1 MLHPN
6 ALGHPHAPS
15 NTLLPS
21 VLGHSMHPAKQR
33 TPQPRG
39 AALTLTMASL
49 VCAMSEMTPSVMMRS
64 TKYWE
69 PSGTAAAEL
78 RDSQ

>member
-1 MLHPN
+1 MLWGTQPHTAPQRFG
-6 ALGHPHAPS
+6 APHALSQAPP
-15 NTLLPS
+15 T
-21 VLGHSMHPAKQR
+21 
-33 TPQPRG
+33 QPRG

-78 RDSQ
+78 RDSR